1 MNFEIGDK
9 IISKKT
15 HPCGGNVWT
24 VTRVGA
30 DIKIKCDGS
39 YDSYVSAMNAAIF
52 HLSGQIAVGISEFA
66 SKNKK

>member
-30 DIKIKCDGS
+30 DIKIKCDKCGHVVMI
-39 YDSYVSAMNAAIF
+39 DRVAFEI
-52 HLSGQIAVGISEFA
+52 IV
-66 SKNKK
+66 